1 MRYCSLLLILFL
13 TSSKIFS
20 QDNRTALYNGK
31 DLNGWDTYI
40 GPPLDDAGKK
50 ISEIPIGLNNDPG
63 HVFTIVD
70 QDGEKVIRI
79 SGESCSDIS
88 TIKGFAD
95 FRLRL
100 QFKWGIMIDGKVIMV
115 L

>member
-50 ISEIPIGLNNDPG
+50 ISEIPVGLNNDPG

-70 QDGEKVIRI
+70 QD
-79 SGESCSDIS
+79 
-88 TIKGFAD
+88 
-95 FRLRL
+95 
-100 QFKWGIMIDGKVIMV
+100 
-115 L
+115 